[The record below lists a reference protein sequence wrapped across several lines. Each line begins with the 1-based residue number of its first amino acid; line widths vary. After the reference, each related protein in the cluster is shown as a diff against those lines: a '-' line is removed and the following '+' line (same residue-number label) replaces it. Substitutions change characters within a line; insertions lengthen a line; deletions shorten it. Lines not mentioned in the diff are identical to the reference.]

1 MKKSIFLFFKNIG
14 VFQTVLCSV
23 LIFLYILNKLIP
35 SLSISLAEDNVC
47 NWIIIAIFSISS
59 LVYILKYKPQ
69 NVDNISGSA
78 DYKKS
83 ISLIR
88 EFEYTMS
95 LVILTGSLIRIL
107 SLIEFFPKFIVEN
120 GSTISN
126 ILNLIIVIRL
136 YFSVI
141 SIIIG
146 LKKWILLLLIIIGIP
161 IIYLVGLFNIGWW
174 ALISGLMIIWNFIN
188 SKDFLVLFNKGKEI
202 YKVPKKLN
210 YIWQRNKIVFYIVT
224 TLIYLVLI
232 ISGSFENDKMSIL
245 DRANVRIITL
255 ALFMIAIVFIFLLIL
270 LLKYLF
276 NQNKMLQKIVN
287 KRKESWFFI
296 KLANIINFYFK
307 YHKYIISLNNKKRY
321 RRIKK

>member
-23 LIFLYILNKLIP
+23 LIYIYILNKLIP

-69 NVDNISGSA
+69 KVDNISGSA

-202 YKVPKKLN
+202 DKVPKKLN